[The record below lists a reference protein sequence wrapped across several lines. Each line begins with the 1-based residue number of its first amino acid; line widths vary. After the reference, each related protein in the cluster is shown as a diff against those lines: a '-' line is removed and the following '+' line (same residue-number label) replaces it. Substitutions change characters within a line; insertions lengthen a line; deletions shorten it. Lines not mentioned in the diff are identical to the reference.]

1 MTDRMTSFRFKHF
14 EVKQDR
20 CAMKVGTDG
29 VLLGAWA
36 EGGCRI
42 LDVGS
47 GTGLIALMMA
57 QRFPDAMVDG
67 IDIDSDAC
75 EEARENVLA
84 SPFADRIAILNT
96 RLQDYQAPL
105 YDAIVSNP
113 PFFVSSL
120 KNPDE
125 KRSLARHT
133 DSLPFSD
140 LLGGVK
146 RLLKEDGV
154 FSVIVPREVK
164 ENIITEG
171 YIAGFRLV
179 KQCAIKTVERKIPKR
194 YLLAF
199 SKNREHTFAAEEN
212 ILNTAN
218 GQRSEW
224 YSNLTKDFYL

>member
-1 MTDRMTSFRFKHF
+1 MTSFRFKRF

-20 CAMKVGTDG
+20 SAMKVGTDG

-36 EGGCRI
+36 EGGRRI

-57 QRFPDAMVDG
+57 QRFPDAVVDG
-67 IDIDSDAC
+67 IDIDCDAC
-75 EEARENVLA
+75 EEARENALT
-84 SPFADRIAILNT
+84 SPFADRIGILNS

-113 PFFVSSL
+113 PFFVGSL

-125 KRSLARHT
+125 KRSMARHT
-133 DSLPFSD
+133 DSLPFND
-140 LLGGVK
+140 WFDGAR
-146 RLLKEDGV
+146 RLLKADGV
-154 FSVIVPREVK
+154 FSVIVPQEVK
-164 ENIITEG
+164 EDVVSEG
-171 YIAGFRLV
+171 YVVGFRLV
-179 KQCAIKTVERKIPKR
+179 RQCAVKTVERKSPKR

-199 SKNREHTFAAEEN
+199 SKGGERTLVSEEG
-212 ILNTAN
+212 ILNAAD

-224 YSNLTKDFYL
+224 YSKLTKDFYL